1 MHIVFAHTMFLINK
15 LLKCC
20 YSPYDKGGKLYA
32 PSKKLRSLILP
43 DLEPIQYGPLWLWN
57 HEHIDEQSAPI
68 HTITIGAARPSD
80 LDEPVIAAYMMA
92 NRKEEMIEKV
102 KNVSKRLHDA
112 EVDALGKDWIENW
125 HKGIVND
132 VYSFGQIV
140 WCHNL
145 IKAYGMLDYAKDRY
159 AVFDKNLQSWDFE
172 LSREENIGKSRIG
185 WGYTPGIATRLGS
198 DYSPLLPNVPEKQK
212 EQILKAIEFT
222 YLHCSNNNPAAKLTI
237 PEECECAYD
246 MRPWTAFP
254 ER

>member
-1 MHIVFAHTMFLINK
+1 M
-15 LLKCC
+15 
-20 YSPYDKGGKLYA
+20 
-32 PSKKLRSLILP
+32 ILP

-222 YLHCSNNNPAAKLTI
+222 YLHCSNNNTAAKLAI